1 MSKLSILFLLLPA
14 LRAETLNEILARMD
28 QSSTVFRG
36 MTAQMVRVDY
46 TAAIKDTSDER
57 GTVTLRKTAK
67 GVQGLIDNTFPD
79 MRTLQFSGKEF
90 RIYLP
95 KINTI
100 QIYDVGKRHDQVNQF
115 LTLGFGTSGKDL
127 LKSYDVK
134 LLGADTLNGVKTSRL
149 ELMPRS
155 RDAQELFQKLE
166 LWIPEGASHVIQEK
180 VHLKGG
186 DYKLFT
192 YGDVKINPPLTDQAL
207 DLRAPKN
214 AKQEYI
220 GK

>member
-1 MSKLSILFLLLPA
+1 MSKLSLLFLLLSA
-14 LRAETLNEILARMD
+14 LQAETLNEVLARLD
-28 QSSTVFRG
+28 QSSAGFRG
-36 MTAQMVRVDY
+36 MTAQLTRVDY
-46 TAAIKDTSDER
+46 TAAIKDTSEER
-57 GTVTLRKTAK
+57 GVVTMRKTAK

-79 MRTLQFSGKEF
+79 KRTLQFSGKEF

-95 KINTI
+95 NINTI

-127 LKSYDVK
+127 QKSYDVK
-134 LLGADTLNGVKTSRL
+134 LLGADTLNGVKTTRL
-149 ELMPRS
+149 ELLPKS
-155 RDAQELFQKLE
+155 KEAQELFQKLE

-186 DYKLFT
+186 DFKLFV
-192 YGDVKINPPLTDQAL
+192 YADVKINPPLTDQAL
-207 DLRAPKN
+207 DLKAPKN